1 MSGPHQIIWSC
12 VISLH
17 DVNQWRNVCSRMLG
31 SDTTIRFFCLIYIC
45 FLNGTPWEV
54 PCSNAHELIHPE
66 LKTSSDFRF
75 CTWFLHDINARKI
88 AQFSGHRLPI
98 QAVVFPS
105 FDSCRGYCCCCSWC
119 SWCCVLGLVPGQG
132 GRKNSINF
140 LLESLMFIFCY
151 FHFCLKL

>member
-88 AQFSGHRLPI
+88 AQFSGHRLLI

-105 FDSCRGYCCCCSWC
+105 FDLTPAIAIVVVVVDVVDVVCWAWYPVKEEGKIVSISYWNLWC
-119 SWCCVLGLVPGQG
+119 LFFV
-132 GRKNSINF
+132 I
-140 LLESLMFIFCY
+140 FISV
-151 FHFCLKL
+151 

>member
-98 QAVVFPS
+98 QPVVFPS
-105 FDSCRGYCCCCSWC
+105 FDLTAAMAIVVVVVDVVDVVCWAWYPVKEEGKIVSISYWNPWC
-119 SWCCVLGLVPGQG
+119 LFFV
-132 GRKNSINF
+132 I
-140 LLESLMFIFCY
+140 FISV
-151 FHFCLKL
+151 

>member
-98 QAVVFPS
+98 QAVVSPS
-105 FDSCRGYCCCCSWC
+105 FDLTAAMGIVVVVVDVVDVVCWAWYPVKEEGKIVSISYWNLWC
-119 SWCCVLGLVPGQG
+119 LFFV
-132 GRKNSINF
+132 I
-140 LLESLMFIFCY
+140 FISV
-151 FHFCLKL
+151 

>member
-105 FDSCRGYCCCCSWC
+105 FDLTPDVAIVVVVVDVVDVVCWAWYPVKEEGKIVSISYWNLWC
-119 SWCCVLGLVPGQG
+119 LFFV
-132 GRKNSINF
+132 I
-140 LLESLMFIFCY
+140 FISV
-151 FHFCLKL
+151 

>member
-105 FDSCRGYCCCCSWC
+105 FDLTAAMAIVVVVVDVVDVVCWAWYPVKEEGKIVSISYWNLWC
-119 SWCCVLGLVPGQG
+119 LFFV
-132 GRKNSINF
+132 I
-140 LLESLMFIFCY
+140 FISV
-151 FHFCLKL
+151 